1 MCRPSA
7 EVEQVSDTS
16 NLRFEGVEDKIEF
29 HLPSVMYDNGGIVQD
44 LGLFPRSMS
53 KFWLWQVSLKKFN
66 PLIFPGGVQAEQMP
80 EDSGKNVAYLW
91 SKRASTIGDV
101 FQFSQ
106 ILKFRRVFR

>member
-1 MCRPSA
+1 MRRPSA

-44 LGLFPRSMS
+44 LGLFLWSMS

-66 PLIFPGGVQAEQMP
+66 PLIFQVVFKLNKCRRTP
-80 EDSGKNVAYLW
+80 EKTLPISG
-91 SKRASTIGDV
+91 
-101 FQFSQ
+101 
-106 ILKFRRVFR
+106 RRGPPP